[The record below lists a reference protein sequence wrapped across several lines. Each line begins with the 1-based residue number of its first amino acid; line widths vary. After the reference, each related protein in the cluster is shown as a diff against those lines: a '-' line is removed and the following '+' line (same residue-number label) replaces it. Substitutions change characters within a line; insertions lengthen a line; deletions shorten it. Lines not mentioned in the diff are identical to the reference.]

1 MSPQVTRPAGVPS
14 LTLSLCPPARGTL
27 TAMAQA
33 IENISLGYKIYLFV
47 KHGLGLNF
55 TREFF
60 ILLHTQKKE
69 DFSNQL
75 QVPESNFPRIKRHS
89 NLTWMVL

>member
-1 MSPQVTRPAGVPS
+1 MSPQVTWPARVPS
-14 LTLSLCPPARGTL
+14 LTLSLRPPARGTL
-27 TAMAQA
+27 TVMAQT
-33 IENISLGYKIYLFV
+33 IENISLGYKIYFFI

-60 ILLHTQKKE
+60 ILLQTQKKE

-75 QVPESNFPRIKRHS
+75 QVPESDFPRIK
-89 NLTWMVL
+89 